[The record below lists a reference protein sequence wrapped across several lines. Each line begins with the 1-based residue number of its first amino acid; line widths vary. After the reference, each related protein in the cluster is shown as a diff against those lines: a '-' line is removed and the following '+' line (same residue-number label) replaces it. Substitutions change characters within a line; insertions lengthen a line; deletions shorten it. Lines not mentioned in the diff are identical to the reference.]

1 MAKVALLVGVSEYQS
16 GLQALPSAA
25 QDVVAMQRI
34 LEHPEM
40 GGFKEVKILTNPL
53 TKELEIAIY
62 DLFAERHSED
72 VILFYFSG
80 HGVKDEHRN
89 LYLTTPETRKSSK
102 GIVVTPTAV
111 TASYLQTQM
120 SRSLCQRQVI
130 ILDCCYSGAIAKGL
144 TAKDE
149 GEIDIKAE
157 LGGKGRAILTSSTSV
172 QSSFQQ
178 DQGLSIYTQYLVE
191 GIETGAADRDGDGR
205 ISADELH
212 QYASGKVLEASPAM
226 TPQFYPVEGGYRIYL
241 ARAPQNDP
249 KLEYRKAVE
258 EVVSEDRED
267 IDFIEGEID
276 FVNRCYLDE
285 LQTSLGLSPQ
295 ETLAIEV
302 EVMEPYRLR
311 FEKLKRYEEVFKKA
325 WQQRNSL
332 SDREQRKLRRFQK
345 ALGLR
350 DEDVSVIEAPIA
362 PLSKLA
368 PHTIAESVN
377 PTVEAVT
384 SSRAEAEEASETFE
398 FETVTVDARGKVVKG
413 DRKKQAKSFKEDLGN
428 GVNLEM
434 VSIIGGKF
442 QMGTPDQEIERLVQ
456 TFGWD
461 RFKRESPQHEVTV
474 KPFFI
479 GKYPIT
485 QKQWRA
491 VASLPKVSKELKSDP
506 SHFKGDDLPV
516 EKVSW
521 YDAEEFCQRLSKKT
535 GRKYRLPSEAEW
547 EYACR
552 GLSTTPF
559 HYGETLTDSLA
570 NYDARKTYA
579 SEPKGE
585 YRKKT
590 TPVGNFPPNGFGL
603 YDMHGNVWEWCADD
617 WHENYEGAPIDG
629 SAWIIGTGS
638 NSNKVLRGGSWLYL
652 PSVCRCASRF
662 NIIGRVEFDYDFG
675 FRVVCVGARTM

>member
-25 QDVVAMQRI
+25 QDVVAMQRV

-40 GGFKEVKILTNPL
+40 GGFNEVKILPNPL

-120 SRSLCQRQVI
+120 SRSLCQRQVL

-178 DQGLSIYTQYLVE
+178 NQALSIYTQYLVE

-241 ARAPQNDP
+241 ARAPQDDP
-249 KLEYRKAVE
+249 KLQYRKAVE

-285 LQTSLGLSPQ
+285 LQTSLGLSSQ
-295 ETLAIEV
+295 EAQAIET

-311 FEKLKRYEEVFKKA
+311 FQKLQRYEEVFKKA
-325 WQQRNSL
+325 WQKQNSL
-332 SDREQRKLRRFQK
+332 SDRECRKLRRFQE
-345 ALGLR
+345 ALGFR
-350 DEDVSVIEAPIA
+350 DEDVSAIE
-362 PLSKLA
+362 
-368 PHTIAESVN
+368 
-377 PTVEAVT
+377 
-384 SSRAEAEEASETFE
+384 
-398 FETVTVDARGKVVKG
+398 
-413 DRKKQAKSFKEDLGN
+413 
-428 GVNLEM
+428 
-434 VSIIGGKF
+434 
-442 QMGTPDQEIERLVQ
+442 
-456 TFGWD
+456 
-461 RFKRESPQHEVTV
+461 
-474 KPFFI
+474 
-479 GKYPIT
+479 
-485 QKQWRA
+485 
-491 VASLPKVSKELKSDP
+491 
-506 SHFKGDDLPV
+506 
-516 EKVSW
+516 
-521 YDAEEFCQRLSKKT
+521 
-535 GRKYRLPSEAEW
+535 
-547 EYACR
+547 
-552 GLSTTPF
+552 
-559 HYGETLTDSLA
+559 
-570 NYDARKTYA
+570 
-579 SEPKGE
+579 
-585 YRKKT
+585 
-590 TPVGNFPPNGFGL
+590 
-603 YDMHGNVWEWCADD
+603 
-617 WHENYEGAPIDG
+617 
-629 SAWIIGTGS
+629 
-638 NSNKVLRGGSWLYL
+638 
-652 PSVCRCASRF
+652 
-662 NIIGRVEFDYDFG
+662 
-675 FRVVCVGARTM
+675 